1 MTSQITSHVL
11 DGSIGRPATGVR
23 VRLFDADQTLLAEA
37 STDVDGR
44 VGSLG
49 PEELPTGTYQVV
61 FDTGAYFA
69 ARGVATFYP
78 SVAITIAVESDGVSV
93 PHYHVPLL
101 LSPFAYSTYRGS

>member
-11 DGSIGRPATGVR
+11 DGSIGRPAAGVR
-23 VRLFDADQTLLAEA
+23 VRLLAADQTLLAEA
-37 STDVDGR
+37 STDADGR

-49 PEELPTGTYQVV
+49 PEQLTTGTYHVV

-69 ARGVATFYP
+69 ARAVATFYP
-78 SVAITIAVESDGVSV
+78 SVTITIAVESDGGSA